1 MRSLPSNK
9 GTKNQIYALSEDDT
23 YYEGK
28 KKSRVRRLDSRK
40 RGLGYFKRV
49 VSEGFIDKKSNIY
62 HAAF

>member
-1 MRSLPSNK
+1 MRK
-9 GTKNQIYALSEDDT
+9 
-23 YYEGK
+23 K
-28 KKSRVRRLDSRK
+28 KKSRVGRLDSRK

>member
-1 MRSLPSNK
+1 MR
-9 GTKNQIYALSEDDT
+9 
-23 YYEGK
+23 GK

-49 VSEGFIDKKSNIY
+49 VSEDFIDKKSNIY